1 MIEAVLLDLA
11 LCRLAGVRERPT
23 RPARLAA
30 PLLLGV
36 DERLGAVS
44 RGRGREGRLRAV
56 TKQVD
61 VFPHH
66 SWALG
71 LVSSS
76 LFTARPTSRE

>member
-1 MIEAVLLDLA
+1 MIESVLLDLA
-11 LCRLAGVRERPT
+11 LCRLAGVRERPA

-36 DERLGAVS
+36 DGRLGAVS

-56 TKQVD
+56 TEQVD
-61 VFPHH
+61 VT
-66 SWALG
+66 LILCLC